1 MKFINNALVLFIAK
15 SATAKEGRDLQIEN
29 IFDSVNASAVGGLAD
44 SLGGAVSGLNATS
57 LEGIPTDA
65 FNMTDAFAGVAEEL
79 ESALGGLMEGANAT
93 ALQGLDLN
101 STDGLSQEQLESI
114 FGGNITDVLG
124 GLAPEGIPEG
134 GGFTDFFGT
143 MPTDMMM
150 DMGCGETCPAE
161 LCATNN
167 IDSDAIP
174 DEQVVSDACDAG
186 TLKDCYMGTDMICSL
201 MCGEGGLDLAALSPE
216 LSSGVDESGVESLCT
231 MCTLLDCCDGTN
243 TFADTCKTH
252 FDAMVALAPTSG
264 TSTTGATEAAT
275 DSGATGDE
283 DMDEHDDHDGHDH
296 DEDTDALEGDD
307 AGDSATGVK
316 VGFAVASIVSVGLV
330 LTGM

>member
-1 MKFINNALVLFIAK
+1 MKFINNAFVLFIAK

-150 DMGCGETCPAE
+150 DMECPETCPAE
-161 LCATNN
+161 LCADITS
-167 IDSDAIP
+167 DSSAMP
-174 DEQVVSDACDAG
+174 DEQEVSDSCDAG
-186 TLKDCYMGTDMICSL
+186 TIKDCFAGTTAMVCS
-201 MCGEGGLDLAALSPE
+201 MFCDEGGLVLAE
-216 LSSGVDESGVESLCT
+216 ESVCSVCT
-231 MCTLLDCCDGTN
+231 ILDRFLDCCDGTN

-252 FDAMVALAPTSG
+252 YDAMVALGPTSG

-275 DSGATGDE
+275 DFGATE
-283 DMDEHDDHDGHDH
+283 DMDDHDHDDEDGHDH
-296 DEDTDALEGDD
+296 DEDTDAFEGDD